1 MRSKQPDRQ
10 AGRGEAPRA
19 HLDLIAEVTG
29 EFAHSRDPKASI
41 LSALI
46 RVTRILE
53 AEASSLFL
61 LSSDGAFL
69 SCEACHGPVDITGL
83 TFPADKG
90 VVGRAVQ
97 SRRTQMVRDTADDP
111 DFGSVDVD
119 GQTGFVTRS
128 ILVAPMV
135 VGEHVLG
142 ALEIINK
149 SGPDPL
155 FGAADQA
162 LLEVMSAAAAL
173 AVHNV
178 ELAERLVEQERLTTE
193 LSLAAEI
200 QRKLLPEAAP
210 AGFPVHGINIPARGV
225 SGDFFDI
232 VERPDGRIWFCLGDV
247 SGKGMNAA
255 LLMAKTSAI
264 VRCLCKGEDDPGRL
278 LDLVNRELCETAGH
292 GMFVTLVA
300 GLFDPTGGE
309 VVLANAGHEP
319 PLLVNRGGGL
329 IRELPAQAPPL
340 GILEDAAGSDGWP
353 VQHLTL
359 GRAGL
364 YVFSDGLTEARA
376 GPEGAM
382 LGQEG
387 ALALFGELAHLDRRT
402 RLMALVERATV
413 RGTPAHDDLTILVV
427 EQDRA

>member
-1 MRSKQPDRQ
+1 MIDAATPL
-10 AGRGEAPRA
+10 A
-19 HLDLIAEVTG
+19 HLDLIAQVTA
-29 EFAHSRDPKASI
+29 EFAHTRDPKGSI
-41 LSALI
+41 LSGLV
-46 RVTRILE
+46 RVSRILE

-69 SCEACHGPVDITGL
+69 ACEACYGPVDITGL

-97 SRRTQMVRDTADDP
+97 TRKAQLVRDTADDP
-111 DFGSVDVD
+111 DFGTVDVD

-135 VGEHVLG
+135 VGDQVLG

-155 FGAADQA
+155 FGPADQA

-178 ELAERLVEQERLTTE
+178 ELTERLVEQERLTTE
-193 LSLAAEI
+193 LHLAAEI

-210 AGFPVHGINIPARGV
+210 GDFPVHGVNVPARGV

-232 VERPDGRIWFCLGDV
+232 IERPDGRIWFCLGDV

-278 LDLVNRELCETAGH
+278 LGQINHELCETAGH
-292 GMFVTLVA
+292 GMFVTLVV
-300 GLFDPTGGE
+300 GLFDPVSGE
-309 VVLANAGHEP
+309 VALANAGHEP
-319 PLLVNRGGGL
+319 PLLVNRGGRL
-329 IRELPAQAPPL
+329 LRELPAEAPPL
-340 GILEDAAGSDGWP
+340 GILEDAAGPEGWP
-353 VQHLTL
+353 VSRFLL
-359 GRAGL
+359 GRGSL
-364 YVFSDGLTEARA
+364 YVFSDGLTEARPPGRPA
-376 GPEGAM
+376 GKPGGAREM
-382 LGQEG
+382 LGQQG
-387 ALALFGELAHLDRRT
+387 ALALFAELAHLDRRT
-402 RLMALVERATV
+402 RLMALVEQVMV
-413 RGTPAHDDLTILVV
+413 RDTPAHDDLTVLVI
-427 EQDRA
+427 EQDQP